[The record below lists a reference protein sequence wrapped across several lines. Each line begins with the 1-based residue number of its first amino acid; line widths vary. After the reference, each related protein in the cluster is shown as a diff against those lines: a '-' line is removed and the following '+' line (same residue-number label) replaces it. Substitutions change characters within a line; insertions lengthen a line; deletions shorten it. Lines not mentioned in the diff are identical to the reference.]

1 MIAFAAKNLISE
13 RMRLVISVGG
23 VALAVMLIVLLRGLF
38 VAYES
43 KVSGYFE
50 RIPAQLWVVQQGTA
64 DFFHSY
70 SIVPDDER
78 DRVAAIP
85 GVAAVH
91 PYLARQVG
99 FALHDEPALVYLVGF
114 DPAEPIAGPAAMV
127 SGSATPGEHGIILD
141 EVFATKHDVRIG
153 EDVTLNGITLQVNG
167 ISSGG
172 DMVMFQYAYV
182 STPTARRVL
191 AMPDVDNALL
201 VQLGA
206 DADQSAVTARIEALS
221 PELSVRD
228 TATVVAVNQRVITDS
243 FLPVITVLLVIGFA
257 VGVAVI
263 GLTIYSAVLE
273 KRREYGV
280 IKALG
285 ARADQLVITIATQA
299 MLAALAGYAVGIGLA
314 LASRAAAA
322 RWVPAFVS
330 EITAGDLIW
339 IAGATVAMAVL
350 ASAIP
355 LTRIARIDPA
365 EVFRS

>member
-1 MIAFAAKNLISE
+1 MILFAVKNLASE
-13 RMRLVISVGG
+13 RMRLAISVGG

-38 VAYES
+38 VAYET

-50 RIPAQLWVVQQGTA
+50 RIPAQLWVVQEGTA

-70 SIVPDDER
+70 SIVPDRER
-78 DRVAAIP
+78 KDIAAIP
-85 GVAAVH
+85 GVMAVY

-99 FALHDEPALVYLVGF
+99 FTLRGQESLLYLVGF
-114 DPAEPIAGPAAMV
+114 EPATPVAGPERIV
-127 SGSATPGEHGIILD
+127 SGSSSPGNHGIIID
-141 EVFATKHDVRIG
+141 QVFAAKRDLRLG
-153 EDVTLNGITLQVNG
+153 DDLTLNGTTLKVTG

-182 STPTARRVL
+182 SLPAARRIL
-191 AMPDVDNALL
+191 AMPEVDNALL
-201 VQLGA
+201 VQLSPGA
-206 DADQSAVTARIEALS
+206 DPQAVAAEVEMLS
-221 PELSVRD
+221 PRLSVRD
-228 TATVVAVNQRVITDS
+228 VSAVVAANQRVITDS
-243 FLPVITVLLVIGFA
+243 FLPVITVLLAIGFA

-285 ARADQLVITIATQA
+285 ARAHQLVIAIAVQA
-299 MLAALAGYAVGIGLA
+299 VIAALIGYSMGIGLA
-314 LASRAAAA
+314 LAARAAAE

-330 EITAGDLIW
+330 DIVLTDLAW
-339 IAGATVAMAVL
+339 IAGSTMAMALL

-355 LTRIARIDPA
+355 LIRIARIDPA

>member
-1 MIAFAAKNLISE
+1 MIGFAIKNLSSE
-13 RMRLVISVGG
+13 RMRLAISVGG

-38 VAYES
+38 VAYEN

-64 DFFHSY
+64 DFSHSY
-70 SIVPDDER
+70 SIVPDSGR
-78 DRVAAIP
+78 DRVAVIP
-85 GVAAVH
+85 GVQDVH

-99 FALHDEPALVYLVGF
+99 FTLQDEQALLYLVGF
-114 DPAEPIAGPAAMV
+114 DPPAPIAGPNRIVAG
-127 SGSATPGEHGIILD
+127 SGAPGDDGIIVD
-141 EVFATKHDVRIG
+141 EVFTTKRGVSLGD
-153 EDVTLNGITLQVNG
+153 TLTINGIPLRVDG
-167 ISSGG
+167 ISAGG

-182 STPTARRVL
+182 SVPTARRVL
-191 AMPDVDNALL
+191 AMPDIDNALL
-201 VQLGA
+201 VQLEPHAEQPEVA
-206 DADQSAVTARIEALS
+206 DRIEALS
-221 PELSVRD
+221 PEFSVRD
-228 TATVVAVNQRVITDS
+228 TAAVVTANQRVITDS
-243 FLPVITVLLVIGFA
+243 FLPVITVLLIIGFA

-285 ARADQLVITIATQA
+285 AGAGHLIVAIAVQA
-299 MLAALAGYAVGIGLA
+299 MLAALIGYAVGIALA
-314 LASRAAAA
+314 LAARSAAV

-330 EITAGDLIW
+330 DIVAVDLAW
-339 IAGATVAMAVL
+339 IAGAAIVMAVL

-355 LTRIARIDPA
+355 LVRIARIDPA

>member
-1 MIAFAAKNLISE
+1 MISFAVKNLVSE
-13 RMRLVISVGG
+13 RMRLAISVGG
-23 VALAVMLIVLLRGLF
+23 VALAVMLIVVLRGLY
-38 VAYES
+38 VAYET

-70 SIVPDDER
+70 SIVPDAER
-78 DRVAAIP
+78 DRIAAIP
-85 GVAAVH
+85 GVVAVD

-99 FALHDEPALVYLVGF
+99 FTLHDQQALLYVVGF
-114 DPAEPIAGPAAMV
+114 DPAAPIAGPARIV
-127 SGSATPGEHGIILD
+127 DGSGAPGPDGIVID
-141 EVFATKHDVRIG
+141 EVFATKHGVRLG
-153 EDVTLNGITLQVNG
+153 EHLTLNGIPLRVSG

-182 STPTARRVL
+182 AIPTARCIL
-191 AMPDVDNALL
+191 AMPNVDNALL
-201 VQLGA
+201 VQLAPSANQGA
-206 DADQSAVTARIEALS
+206 VATQIDALS
-221 PELSVRD
+221 PKLAVHD
-228 TATVVAVNQRVITDS
+228 TSAVVAVNQRVITDS

-285 ARADQLVITIATQA
+285 ARAGQLVVVIATQA
-299 MLAALAGYAVGIGLA
+299 MLAALIGYLLGVGLA
-314 LASRAAAA
+314 LGARAAAA

-330 EITAGDLIW
+330 QIRLTDLGW
-339 IAGATVAMAVL
+339 IAGAAVVMALL
-350 ASAIP
+350 ASTVP
-355 LTRIARIDPA
+355 LTRIARIDPG
-365 EVFRS
+365 EVFRA